1 MKHNRPF
8 SREQKTSSIKWIL
21 VLAPAALMLSGCA
34 NNMSDLTQKVDR
46 ILARPGGKI
55 EPIPEMK
62 PLPKFSYVETKDRTP
77 FSPADTQTA
86 NKGNGIT
93 PDMNRSKEPLEMY
106 PLDALAMKGVL
117 ERKGTKYAL
126 VRDGDDVLHEVQ
138 VGNYMGMNY
147 GKVVKITTDKITL
160 EEIVPDGQG
169 GWRKQ
174 TAIVQQ
180 KRPNDSRG

>member
-1 MKHNRPF
+1 MTHNQPF
-8 SREQKTSSIKWIL
+8 SHKQKLRSAKWIL
-21 VLAPAALMLSGCA
+21 VLVPATLMLSGCA

-77 FSPADTQTA
+77 FEPAVTQTA
-86 NKGNGIT
+86 NNGSGIT
-93 PDMNRSKEPLEMY
+93 PDMNRPKEPLEMY
-106 PLDALAMKGVL
+106 PLDALSMKGVL
-117 ERKGTKYAL
+117 ERKGTTYAL
-126 VRDGDDVLHEVQ
+126 VRDGDGVIHEIQ
-138 VGNYMGMNY
+138 VGNYMGLNY
-147 GKVVKITTDKITL
+147 GKVVKITPDKITL

-180 KRPNDSRG
+180 NATK

>member
-1 MKHNRPF
+1 MSHNHSTFSAMKHW
-8 SREQKTSSIKWIL
+8 SGKWML
-21 VLAPAALMLSGCA
+21 VVLPATLMLSGCA
-34 NNMSDLTQKVDR
+34 NNMNDLTNKVDQ

-62 PLPKFSYVETKDRTP
+62 PLPKYSYTETKDRTP
-77 FSPADTQTA
+77 FSPVVAQTE
-86 NKGNGIT
+86 NKGSGIA
-93 PDMNRSKEPLEMY
+93 PNMNRPKEPLELY
-106 PLDALAMKGVL
+106 PLDALSMKGVL
-117 ERKGTKYAL
+117 ERKGTMYAL
-126 VRDGDDVLHEVQ
+126 VRDGDGVIHEVQ

-147 GKVVKITTDKITL
+147 GKVIKITTDKITL

-180 KRPNDSRG
+180 SATK

>member
-1 MKHNRPF
+1 MSHKH
-8 SREQKTSSIKWIL
+8 STSSALKHWSGKWMFVVI
-21 VLAPAALMLSGCA
+21 PATFLLSGCA
-34 NNMSDLTQKVDR
+34 NNMNDLTHKVDQ

-62 PLPKFSYVETKDRTP
+62 PLPKYSYTETKDRTP
-77 FSPADTQTA
+77 FSPVVAQTE

-93 PDMNRSKEPLEMY
+93 PNMNRPKEPLEQY
-106 PLDALAMKGVL
+106 PLDALSMKGVL
-117 ERKGTKYAL
+117 ERRGTKYAL
-126 VRDGDDVLHEVQ
+126 VRDGDGVIHEVQ

-147 GKVVKITTDKITL
+147 GKVIKITTDKITL

-180 KRPNDSRG
+180 SATK

>member
-1 MKHNRPF
+1 MTHNQPF
-8 SREQKTSSIKWIL
+8 SDKLKQRPGKWVFV
-21 VLAPAALMLSGCA
+21 VLPAALLLSGCA
-34 NNMSDLTQKVDR
+34 NNMNDLTQKVDR
-46 ILARPGGKI
+46 IMARPGGAI

-62 PLPKFSYVETKDRTP
+62 PLPKYSYTETNARTP
-77 FSPADTQTA
+77 FEPVVTQTTHKA
-86 NKGNGIT
+86 NGVT
-93 PDMNRSKEPLEMY
+93 PDMNRPKEPLEMY

-126 VRDGDDVLHEVQ
+126 VRDGDGVIHEVQ

-180 KRPNDSRG
+180 NATK